1 MKFIHCADLHLDS
14 KIDGLPSDKSKIRR
28 DEILRTFERLCDYAS
43 VNSVMAVI
51 IAGDMFDTARV
62 TTKTRDRVFNAIKKN
77 PNVDFLYLSGNHDDE
92 NFISASETLPE
103 NLKVF
108 GESWSNFRYGNV
120 TISGVILNALNS
132 RTIYDT
138 LKLSEQEINIVCMH
152 GQVAGYKSDE
162 AAEIISI
169 PRLKDKFIDYLA
181 LGHIHSYSKGD
192 INHRGKYA
200 YSGCL
205 DGRGFDELGDKGFV
219 LIEVENEKLNTE
231 FVNFSSRNLEVF
243 EFNVEDFSEWYSAS
257 EQLFI
262 EIKSAFKQTDL
273 IKVVL
278 KGSHK
283 TDFYIDK
290 DNLANRLNEYFF
302 FAKVYDRT
310 ELKVEPEDYLMDKSV
325 RGEFVRTVWESDMSA
340 EDKHKVILCG
350 LNALK
355 GEEI

>member
-28 DEILRTFERLCDYAS
+28 DEILRTFECLCDYAS
-43 VNSVMAVI
+43 VNSVSAVI

-77 PNVDFLYLSGNHDDE
+77 FNVDFLYLSGNHDDE

-132 RTIYDT
+132 RAIYDM

-192 INHRGKYA
+192 IDHRGKYA

-290 DNLANRLNEYFF
+290 DNLSNRLNEYFF

-325 RGEFVRTVWESDMSA
+325 RGEFVRAVWESDMSA
-340 EDKHKVILCG
+340 EDKRKVILCG